1 MLNAAWPLG
10 ATVSPAEGLA
20 CPRRMEKGCYRPLD
34 RLTLAFRPKTVWP
47 SAVTPFSFV
56 ANKLWAFGKSGRH
69 AGIHTQVA
77 ES

>member
-1 MLNAAWPLG
+1 
-10 ATVSPAEGLA
+10 
-20 CPRRMEKGCYRPLD
+20 MEKGRCRPLD